1 MRLRQIINEAPVM
14 SSWIADLTLM
24 NNSRDVVMALG
35 DGKRYRINALGPS
48 VYQQWIQA
56 PSKGRFWHERV
67 KQNYVATRL
76 I

>member
-1 MRLRQIINEAPVM
+1 M

-24 NNSRDVVMALG
+24 NNGRDVVMALG
-35 DGKRYRINALGPS
+35 DGKRYRINNLGS
-48 VYQQWIQA
+48 AVYQQWMQA
-56 PSKGRFWHERV
+56 QSKGRFWHDRV

>member
-24 NNSRDVVMALG
+24 NNGRDVVMALG
-35 DGKRYRINALGPS
+35 DGKRYRINTVGPR
-48 VYQQWIQA
+48 VYQQWMQA
-56 PSKGRFWHERV
+56 PSKGRFWHDQI

>member
-1 MRLRQIINEAPVM
+1 MRLRQIIAEAPVL

-24 NNSRDVVMALG
+24 NNGRDVVMALG
-35 DGKRYRINALGPS
+35 DGKRYRINTVGPNL
-48 VYQQWIQA
+48 YAQWMQA
-56 PSKGRFWHERV
+56 PSKGRFWHDRV